1 MSQGEKLKTYS
12 CLIILEFCK
21 FRVQE
26 SIIIK
31 STNLRIVAIS
41 DTHGQH
47 QSLTLPKGDLLIH
60 AGDISGLGRPG
71 EIKTFLDWFAAQ
83 DFTYKVFIAGNHDFF
98 FETAAKEAVEE
109 IIPSGVDYLYDSS
122 IEIEDLKIWGSPIT
136 PWFDDWA
143 FNRTR
148 GRDISKHWELIP
160 SDVDLLITHGP
171 PLGILDETMHGE
183 CVGCEDLLEKINTV
197 KPKYHIFGH
206 IHEGYGSI
214 SKNGTHFINASIL
227 DAGYVIRNKPVVLD
241 V

>member
-1 MSQGEKLKTYS
+1 MG
-12 CLIILEFCK
+12 
-21 FRVQE
+21 
-26 SIIIK
+26 
-31 STNLRIVAIS
+31 
-41 DTHGQH
+41 
-47 QSLTLPKGDLLIH
+47 P
-60 AGDISGLGRPG
+60 
-71 EIKTFLDWFAAQ
+71 
-83 DFTYKVFIAGNHDFF
+83 
-98 FETAAKEAVEE
+98 
-109 IIPSGVDYLYDSS
+109 
-122 IEIEDLKIWGSPIT
+122 PIT
-136 PWFDDWA
+136 PWFHDWA

-148 GRDISKHWELIP
+148 GRNIRKHWEHIP
-160 SDVDLLITHGP
+160 SDVDVLITHGP

>member
-1 MSQGEKLKTYS
+1 M
-12 CLIILEFCK
+12 
-21 FRVQE
+21 
-26 SIIIK
+26 
-31 STNLRIVAIS
+31 RIVAIS

-47 QSLTLPKGDLLIH
+47 QDLRLHKGDLLIH

-71 EIKTFLDWFAAQ
+71 EVKSFLDWFAAQ
-83 DFTYKVFIAGNHDFF
+83 DFTYKIFIAGNHDFF
-98 FETAAKEAVEE
+98 FETAVKEAIEK
-109 IIPSGVDYLYDSS
+109 IIPPGVDYLYDSS
-122 IEIEDLKIWGSPIT
+122 VEIGDLKIWGSPIT
-136 PWFDDWA
+136 PWFHDWA

-148 GRDISKHWELIP
+148 GRNIRKHWEHIP
-160 SDVDLLITHGP
+160 SDVDVLITHGP

-206 IHEGYGSI
+206 IHEGYGSL
-214 SKNGTHFINASIL
+214 SKNGTQFINASIL

>member
-1 MSQGEKLKTYS
+1 
-12 CLIILEFCK
+12 
-21 FRVQE
+21 
-26 SIIIK
+26 
-31 STNLRIVAIS
+31 LRIVAIS

-47 QSLTLPKGDLLIH
+47 QDLRLHKGDLLIH

-71 EIKTFLDWFAAQ
+71 EVKSFLDWFAAQ
-83 DFTYKVFIAGNHDFF
+83 DFTYKIFIAGNHDFF
-98 FETAAKEAVEE
+98 FETAVKEAVEK
-109 IIPSGVDYLYDSS
+109 IIPPGVDYLYDSS
-122 IEIEDLKIWGSPIT
+122 VEIGDLKIWGSPIT
-136 PWFDDWA
+136 PWFHDWA

-148 GRDISKHWELIP
+148 GRNIRKHWEHIP
-160 SDVDLLITHGP
+160 SDVDVLITHGP

-227 DAGYVIRNKPVVLD
+227 DVGYVIRNKPVVLD